1 MTEKIKVLMV
11 DDEERFCK
19 TTAKILETRNM
30 SVCTITKGEDAV
42 AELEKSHYDVVLLDL
57 KMSGIS
63 GVETLERIKKL
74 EYPAE
79 VIILSGHASAD
90 IAVQTMHLDAFDYL
104 LKPCDPEELI
114 VKILQ
119 AYERVCQKKPG
130 TRNLLKPED

>member
-1 MTEKIKVLMV
+1 MTEKIKVLMI

-19 TTAKILETRNM
+19 TTARILETRNIF
-30 SVCTITKGEDAV
+30 VNTISRGDEAV
-42 AELEKSHYDVVLLDL
+42 PELEKNPYDVVLLDL
-57 KMSGIS
+57 KMPGIS

-74 EYPAE
+74 NRPTE

-114 VKILQ
+114 VKIFQ
-119 AYERVCQKKPG
+119 AYERVRQK
-130 TRNLLKPED
+130 

>member
-1 MTEKIKVLMV
+1 MMTEKIKVLMI

-19 TTAKILETRNM
+19 TTARILETRNIAVRTM
-30 SVCTITKGEDAV
+30 TRGEEAV
-42 AELEKSHYDVVLLDL
+42 LELEKNPYDVVLLDL

-74 EYPAE
+74 KCPTE
-79 VIILSGHASAD
+79 VIILSGHASTD
-90 IAVQTMHLDAFDYL
+90 IAVQAMHLDAFDYL

-119 AYERVCQKKPG
+119 AYERVCQKQPG
-130 TRNLLKPED
+130 